1 MAAEILHKIQI
12 STKAWFREDL
22 SNVEEGSFFFNYEIT
37 IFNAGHVEVQLL
49 QRYWRVD
56 HLTLGSNVV
65 TGEGVVGE
73 KPIIEPNHSYS
84 YVSGCELYSS
94 MGRMVG
100 YYQFKEVQS
109 GITFTVPIPSFSLI
123 FPSLLN

>member
-1 MAAEILHKIQI
+1 MSAETLHKIQI
-12 STKAWFREDL
+12 SVKTWFREDL
-22 SNVEEGSFFFNYEIT
+22 SNLDEGSFFFNYEIT
-37 IFNAGHVEVQLL
+37 IHNAGDVEVQLL
-49 QRYWRVD
+49 RRYWRVD

-73 KPIIEPNHSYS
+73 QPIIDSKESYS
-84 YVSGCELYSS
+84 YTSGCELYSS

-109 GITFTVPIPSFSLI
+109 GTTITVPIPSFTLI
-123 FPSLLN
+123 FPVLLN